1 MCVCVV
7 LFSEYIDKLRKH
19 MVAYMFCKCVFVCVV
34 LPVPRR
40 AVPLAL
46 AILHLSNP
54 KADEC
59 SSDAPQDD
67 KRRAIRRAIEASD
80 VLVASVASRYF
91 SHDFFQCHR
100 RHRVRW
106 GETLVENFRTVR
118 TVRTFWMPCR
128 CLLLHVQ
135 IVVARNGMAV
145 LRSWP
150 ARCWWSTPLLSC
162 PTMRTRRIPS
172 RGMPWPYSLTSLDP
186 SFCQICQLVC
196 WICRY
201 QLCAT
206 EPASKHVQSPKMSKD
221 VVWFQTA
228 LLKGCGNG
236 RHH

>member
-1 MCVCVV
+1 MNVCVV

-19 MVAYMFCKCVFVCVV
+19 MVAYMFWYKRVFVCVA

-54 KADEC
+54 KARRLLVRC
-59 SSDAPQDD
+59 AT
-67 KRRAIRRAIEASD
+67 RRAIRRATEASD

-135 IVVARNGMAV
+135 IVVWQFWEADLPGV
-145 LRSWP
+145 
-150 ARCWWSTPLLSC
+150 
-162 PTMRTRRIPS
+162 
-172 RGMPWPYSLTSLDP
+172 GD
-186 SFCQICQLVC
+186 
-196 WICRY
+196 
-201 QLCAT
+201 
-206 EPASKHVQSPKMSKD
+206 
-221 VVWFQTA
+221 
-228 LLKGCGNG
+228 
-236 RHH
+236 RHPC